1 MSIMRRTSLLVVG
14 SIVIALVLQ
23 WRDDAQ
29 QDRHTQSSARSVQHY
44 DETLLSKPSHR
55 VRMEN
60 DVRVTMRDGV
70 SVSVDES
77 NADHR
82 PQRALPLARGAAG
95 DPR

>member
-1 MSIMRRTSLLVVG
+1 MRRTSLPAAFALT
-14 SIVIALVLQ
+14 IALVLQ
-23 WRDDAQ
+23 LRSDAG
-29 QDRHTQSSARSVQHY
+29 QDQHARSARPLQHD
-44 DETLLSKPSHR
+44 DESQLLKPSHR

>member
-1 MSIMRRTSLLVVG
+1 MPRVCAMSIMRRTSLLVVG

-60 DVRVTMRDGV
+60 DV
-70 SVSVDES
+70 
-77 NADHR
+77 A
-82 PQRALPLARGAAG
+82 
-95 DPR
+95 